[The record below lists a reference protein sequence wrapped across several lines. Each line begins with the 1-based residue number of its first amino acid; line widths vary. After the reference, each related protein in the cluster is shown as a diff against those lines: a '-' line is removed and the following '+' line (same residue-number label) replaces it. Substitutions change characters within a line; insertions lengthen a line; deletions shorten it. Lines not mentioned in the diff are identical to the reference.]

1 MGNKNN
7 RGQGQLVP
15 MSVKIAQQQM
25 AEKDAA
31 HKKWVAQ
38 KEANRKQWAEKQ
50 AEWKQRQFEKKLA
63 YEHRQFEKKMAD
75 EQRKLEKSISVQLTK
90 EIAATIQFE
99 CIQKHYALVLNQN
112 GDDRELVIN
121 LNFVADPPTDMM
133 ALMQVLPEYS
143 RAINKVQVKLI
154 QPIQHGS
161 RAIYNQRVENM
172 NKLVE
177 QLDTFPL
184 TELNVL
190 VDVNSADSFQQFKLA
205 AAFHGL
211 YMDDWT
217 MEYQIMAGSDR
228 YPVDRYSSYGKR
240 LRGVYR
246 TEFCN
251 Q

>member
-7 RGQGQLVP
+7 RGQKQLVP

-25 AEKDAA
+25 AEKEQFFEKKDAA
-31 HKKWVAQ
+31 HNKWVAQ
-38 KEANRKQWAEKQ
+38 KKANHQQWAEKQ
-50 AEWKQRQFEKKLA
+50 AEWKQRQLEKKQA
-63 YEHRQFEKKMAD
+63 E
-75 EQRKLEKSISVQLTK
+75 EQTKLEKSISVQFTK

-133 ALMQVLPEYS
+133 ALMKVLPEYS

-161 RAIYNQRVENM
+161 RAIYNQRVQNM
-172 NKLVE
+172 NKLIE
-177 QLDTFPL
+177 QLDVFPL

-190 VDVNSADSFQQFKLA
+190 VDVNSYDNFQQFKLA

-211 YMDDWT
+211 YIEDWT

-228 YPVDRYSSYGKR
+228 YPIDKYSSYGKR

-246 TEFCN
+246 TEF
-251 Q
+251 